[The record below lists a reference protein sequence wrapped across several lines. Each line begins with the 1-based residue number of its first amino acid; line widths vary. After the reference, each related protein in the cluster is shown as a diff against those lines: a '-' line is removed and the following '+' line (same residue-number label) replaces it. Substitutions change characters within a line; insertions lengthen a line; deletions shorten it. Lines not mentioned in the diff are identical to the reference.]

1 MLLKGIIG
9 IVKYA
14 CTVETDVVK
23 SFTYVLRYGRTL
35 MDVSIR
41 LCNLNLYDRTI
52 LLFSILLN
60 NFSLSSFSLLPLFLL
75 LTIESFLKKKKRR
88 KNTIRIFTR
97 NPQQCVSRWT
107 INIRKLKHLTFR
119 YDTRNIYI
127 GVYVSL
133 RISSNRGFTFTCRE
147 RSESMMRVSLSMP
160 AINEHENVPT

>member
-75 LTIESFLKKKKRR
+75 LTIESFLKKKKGE
-88 KNTIRIFTR
+88 RILFEYLH
-97 NPQQCVSRWT
+97 V
-107 INIRKLKHLTFR
+107 IL
-119 YDTRNIYI
+119 
-127 GVYVSL
+127 
-133 RISSNRGFTFTCRE
+133 SNVFLVG
-147 RSESMMRVSLSMP
+147 P
-160 AINEHENVPT
+160 